1 MRGGKRKA
9 ERYVG
14 GRCIMSKYKGLML
27 KRGVM
32 QKDVA
37 ESVRRVDPRVD
48 TALMS
53 KFVNDVCLPTPP
65 VLNAI
70 CKTLSCAPLDIYDP
84 REIAL
89 APQST
94 TAAETPATGG
104 GRAVPTDTQR
114 SSRKKRF
121 LQSYRGNPAQ
131 RCRARIRS
139 RRVAKIGIFKRVGL
153 CASCGGGTRRKVIH
167 NHGKRKSRRR
177 GNVGRQSRLIAA
189 ERRQHY

>member
-1 MRGGKRKA
+1 
-9 ERYVG
+9 
-14 GRCIMSKYKGLML
+14 MSKYKGLML
-27 KRGVM
+27 RRGVM

-65 VLNAI
+65 VLNVI

-114 SSRKKRF
+114 SRDR
-121 LQSYRGNPAQ
+121 
-131 RCRARIRS
+131 RAKNDFYNLTVEIPR
-139 RRVAKIGIFKRVGL
+139 
-153 CASCGGGTRRKVIH
+153 
-167 NHGKRKSRRR
+167 
-177 GNVGRQSRLIAA
+177 NVA
-189 ERRQHY
+189 ERVFAPDALRKLGYLSVSDCVRHAVAALDERLSTITAKEKAADAGTSDGKAD

>member
-1 MRGGKRKA
+1 
-9 ERYVG
+9 
-14 GRCIMSKYKGLML
+14 MSKYKGLML

-84 REIAL
+84 REITL
-89 APQST
+89 APQS
-94 TAAETPATGG
+94 ATGG

-114 SSRKKRF
+114 SRDR
-121 LQSYRGNPAQ
+121 
-131 RCRARIRS
+131 RAKNDFYNLTVEIPRD
-139 RRVAKIGIFKRVGL
+139 V
-153 CASCGGGTRRKVIH
+153 
-167 NHGKRKSRRR
+167 
-177 GNVGRQSRLIAA
+177 A
-189 ERRQHY
+189 ERVFSPDALRKLGYLSVSDCVRHAVAALDKRLSTITAKEKAADAGTSDGKAD

>member
-1 MRGGKRKA
+1 
-9 ERYVG
+9 
-14 GRCIMSKYKGLML
+14 MSKYKGLML

-84 REIAL
+84 REITL
-89 APQST
+89 
-94 TAAETPATGG
+94 

-114 SSRKKRF
+114 SRDR
-121 LQSYRGNPAQ
+121 
-131 RCRARIRS
+131 RAKNDFYNLTVEIPRD
-139 RRVAKIGIFKRVGL
+139 V
-153 CASCGGGTRRKVIH
+153 
-167 NHGKRKSRRR
+167 
-177 GNVGRQSRLIAA
+177 A
-189 ERRQHY
+189 ERVFSPDALRKLGYLSVSDCVRHAVAALDKRLSTITAKEKAADAGTSDGKAD

>member
-1 MRGGKRKA
+1 MSEYKR
-9 ERYVG
+9 
-14 GRCIMSKYKGLML
+14 LML

-70 CKTLSCAPLDIYDP
+70 CKTLSYAPLDIYDP

-89 APQST
+89 APPSA
-94 TAAETPATGG
+94 TAAAMPATGSG
-104 GRAVPTDTQR
+104 QAVSTDTQR
-114 SSRKKRF
+114 SRERRAKKRL
-121 LQSYRGNPAQ
+121 LQSYRGNSA
-131 RCRARIRS
+131 RRRRARILA
-139 RRVAKIGIFKRVGL
+139 RRVAEIGIFKQVGF
-153 CASCGGGTRRKVIH
+153 CTPCGGGTRREVIH

>member
-1 MRGGKRKA
+1 MSEYKR
-9 ERYVG
+9 
-14 GRCIMSKYKGLML
+14 LML

-89 APQST
+89 APPSA

-104 GRAVPTDTQR
+104 GQAVSTDT
-114 SSRKKRF
+114 
-121 LQSYRGNPAQ
+121 L
-131 RCRARIRS
+131 RS
-139 RRVAKIGIFKRVGL
+139 RERRAKNDFYNLTVEIPRDVAKLGIFKQVGF
-153 CASCGGGTRRKVIH
+153 CTSSGGGTRREVIH

-189 ERRQHY
+189 ERRQHC

>member
-1 MRGGKRKA
+1 MSEYKR
-9 ERYVG
+9 
-14 GRCIMSKYKGLML
+14 LML

-89 APQST
+89 APPSA
-94 TAAETPATGG
+94 TAAAMPATGSG
-104 GRAVPTDTQR
+104 QAVSTDTQR
-114 SSRKKRF
+114 SRER
-121 LQSYRGNPAQ
+121 
-131 RCRARIRS
+131 RAKNDFYNLTVEIPRD
-139 RRVAKIGIFKRVGL
+139 V
-153 CASCGGGTRRKVIH
+153 
-167 NHGKRKSRRR
+167 
-177 GNVGRQSRLIAA
+177 A
-189 ERRQHY
+189 ERVFSPDTLRKLGYLSKSDFVRHAVAELDAKLSTITAKEKAADAGTSDGKAD